1 MTIIWF
7 FRLFTALSFI
17 GLEHFNFEHWLL
29 FRISDFVLRIYLL
42 YIVFKVIPTA
52 KITPIAQY

>member
-1 MTIIWF
+1 MIKF
-7 FRLFTALSFI
+7 LKLFI

-29 FRISDFVLRIYLL
+29 FRISDLVLRIYLL

-52 KITPIAQY
+52 KTNPMAQYWYGVV